1 MNSLTPLVIISLL
14 LLSPPTTFA
23 KPSSPSCEIALEKI
37 DTARKALLPFRRILE
52 MARAHE
58 HRANGEAAACI
69 GDDRWKMDKPERCR
83 EIQWQAPPPTKGD
96 LAAVDQ
102 YRQDRRA
109 FEELFTQAKQMC
121 LLEP

>member
-1 MNSLTPLVIISLL
+1 MNILSPLVIISLL
-14 LLSPPTTFA
+14 LLSTPTIFA
-23 KPSSPSCEIALEKI
+23 APSSPSCEIALEKI

-52 MARAHE
+52 MVRAHE
-58 HRANGEAAACI
+58 HGANGEAAACI
-69 GDDRWKMDKPERCR
+69 GEDRWKVEKPVRCR
-83 EIQWQAPPPTKGD
+83 EMQWQAPSPTKGD

-109 FEELFTQAKQMC
+109 FEDLFTKAKRIC

>member
-1 MNSLTPLVIISLL
+1 MNPLFPLVIISLL
-14 LLSPPTTFA
+14 VLSTQTTFA
-23 KPSSPSCEIALEKI
+23 EPYSPSCEIALEKI
-37 DTARKALLPFRRILE
+37 DTARKVLLPFRRILE
-52 MARAHE
+52 MTRAHE

-69 GDDRWKMDKPERCR
+69 GQDGWKMDKPLRCR
-83 EIQWQAPPPTKGD
+83 EVQWQAPPPTKGD

-109 FEELFTQAKQMC
+109 FEDLFTQAKQIC